1 MQNYKTRISVNG
13 HYDPT
18 KGKEYNNNR
27 VANGWSLK
35 EYTWTEPSVRNLTTQ
50 HGISC
55 NEYSGEH
62 RSTDSWIG
70 TNAIMLDFDDGSVSS
85 PQLLDDQKS
94 WKFDSYIYSS
104 QNHQKPK
111 EKQDGTVVPK
121 CDRLRGFIPLNETI
135 TDISDLK
142 AVEGY
147 FNNKY
152 PTIDKSF
159 MGQARYFAHG
169 TTEVSSFRNSQGPLK
184 WREIP
189 DLDKY
194 RETVKVNSWQQK
206 TETLIQLSDK
216 VLDAK
221 NQEYQI
227 KDILPDE
234 PIYCPYCGLSEER
247 TGDSH
252 NAVIKI
258 NDDGL
263 PFLFC
268 SSCQSR
274 GAGNS
279 GVYNFEEV
287 DGYIYR
293 LALDDKLLFID
304 TLKSKYMGGCKE
316 PGLDEFVVREQ
327 SGTDHVAQFCK
338 SHKIP
343 YPGTFPRARYE
354 LVFNSDERAEFD
366 KGYVNKYSVTDL
378 LKAPAPAGYVA
389 KKPRYIGN
397 LIDHIMT
404 DDTDVIDRFYNDLA
418 WFVQNRK
425 KLINSYLWQGVEGTG
440 KGFFFSRV
448 LQVIFG
454 TQYCAQTDQD
464 AFGTQFNSFLTD
476 NVLVLVNEVS
486 GNFSGTEAK
495 GIATIEKMKIAITDE
510 HIQIEGKNK
519 DRFNGKNVC
528 SFLFATNRRDA
539 ITLSDNDR
547 RFNVAPRQEV
557 KLHDT
562 AWWPGYHQMLSL
574 VEDELQEFVWYLKQY
589 QVDESLIG
597 KVIDNEPKRILQIMS
612 QTNADMF
619 FEAVNRGDLD
629 WLEENVVVELS
640 GFDVDKRNDHINSI
654 IFNLKGADKVSVNDL
669 CDLYNNINNKK
680 LTTVAFGRLA
690 TGHLGK
696 AKTVRIGNKPQ
707 QGFDIVWK
715 SRDLSDES

>member
-35 EYTWTEPSVRNLTTQ
+35 EYTWTEPSVRELTTQ

-221 NQEYQI
+221 NQ
-227 KDILPDE
+227 
-234 PIYCPYCGLSEER
+234 
-247 TGDSH
+247 
-252 NAVIKI
+252 
-258 NDDGL
+258 
-263 PFLFC
+263 
-268 SSCQSR
+268 
-274 GAGNS
+274 
-279 GVYNFEEV
+279 
-287 DGYIYR
+287 
-293 LALDDKLLFID
+293 
-304 TLKSKYMGGCKE
+304 
-316 PGLDEFVVREQ
+316 
-327 SGTDHVAQFCK
+327 
-338 SHKIP
+338 
-343 YPGTFPRARYE
+343 
-354 LVFNSDERAEFD
+354 
-366 KGYVNKYSVTDL
+366 
-378 LKAPAPAGYVA
+378 
-389 KKPRYIGN
+389 
-397 LIDHIMT
+397 
-404 DDTDVIDRFYNDLA
+404 
-418 WFVQNRK
+418 
-425 KLINSYLWQGVEGTG
+425 
-440 KGFFFSRV
+440 
-448 LQVIFG
+448 
-454 TQYCAQTDQD
+454 
-464 AFGTQFNSFLTD
+464 
-476 NVLVLVNEVS
+476 
-486 GNFSGTEAK
+486 
-495 GIATIEKMKIAITDE
+495 
-510 HIQIEGKNK
+510 
-519 DRFNGKNVC
+519 
-528 SFLFATNRRDA
+528 
-539 ITLSDNDR
+539 
-547 RFNVAPRQEV
+547 
-557 KLHDT
+557 
-562 AWWPGYHQMLSL
+562 
-574 VEDELQEFVWYLKQY
+574 
-589 QVDESLIG
+589 
-597 KVIDNEPKRILQIMS
+597 
-612 QTNADMF
+612 
-619 FEAVNRGDLD
+619 
-629 WLEENVVVELS
+629 
-640 GFDVDKRNDHINSI
+640 
-654 IFNLKGADKVSVNDL
+654 
-669 CDLYNNINNKK
+669 
-680 LTTVAFGRLA
+680 
-690 TGHLGK
+690 
-696 AKTVRIGNKPQ
+696 
-707 QGFDIVWK
+707 
-715 SRDLSDES
+715 